1 MTGMIAM
8 LGPDIEL
15 VVDGG
20 RRFNAAVARPERAGP
35 HPGVVVI
42 HEVFGD
48 QPEMRAVCEEFARH
62 GYVAV
67 MPNLFSGRGPR
78 PICVARTMIDAS
90 RGKVNDDIDA
100 ARSWLAQQ
108 EEVDGERIGIIGFCM
123 GGGFALAYVAGGRPG
138 VRAVAVNYG
147 EVPRESASLRGA
159 CPIVGSYGARDKVI
173 GRSHAER
180 LSRHLEALAIEHDVK
195 VYDDAGHS
203 FMTQGHHPIGKVVYL
218 PMRVGYVQ
226 DAAVDAWERV
236 FAFFDARLR
245 PT

>member
-1 MTGMIAM
+1 M

-20 RRFNAAVARPERAGP
+20 RRLNAAVARPERAGP

-48 QPEMRAVCEEFARH
+48 QPEMRAVCEEFARQ

-67 MPNLFSGRGPR
+67 MPNLFRGRGPR

-100 ARSWLAQQ
+100 ARSWLVQQ
-108 EEVDGERIGIIGFCM
+108 EEVDGERIGVIGFCM

-159 CPIVGSYGARDKVI
+159 CPIVGSYGARDKVL

-218 PMRVGYVQ
+218 PMRLGYVQ

-236 FAFFDARLR
+236 FAFFAARLQ

>member
-1 MTGMIAM
+1 
-8 LGPDIEL
+8 L
-15 VVDGG
+15 
-20 RRFNAAVARPERAGP
+20 NAAVARPERAGP

-67 MPNLFSGRGPR
+67 MPNLFRGRGPR

-100 ARSWLAQQ
+100 ARSWLVQQ
-108 EEVDGERIGIIGFCM
+108 EEVDGERIGVIGFCM
-123 GGGFALAYVAGGRPG
+123 GGGLGGRPG

-159 CPIVGSYGARDKVI
+159 CPIVGFYGARDKVS
-173 GRSHAER
+173 GRSHAEC
-180 LSRHLEALAIEHDVK
+180 LSCHLEALAIEHDVK